1 VQTFSEAEEV
11 SATLKQWEL
20 QDLTWRLK
28 QAGESLV
35 LISKMKS
42 ENKQQYINQ
51 LKREI
56 EYIQDELNG
65 R

>member
-42 ENKQQYINQ
+42 ENRQQYINQ

>member
-1 VQTFSEAEEV
+1 MQTFSEAEEV

>member
-1 VQTFSEAEEV
+1 MQTFSEAEEV

-42 ENKQQYINQ
+42 ENRQQYINQ